1 MIGGTPNA
9 IFNEIRVAS
18 RTRRCSPPSR
28 LRFTCVP
35 SGIVFCVGSK
45 PDFARVLALCLGS
58 QGNGHD
64 DEHRNACACR
74 NGHATPVKASPM
86 GNPRCRNTFPR
97 RTGANPSPAGAGRRQ
112 YRTVGVSARWE
123 PTPCP
128 RDLGPRYAALAGSL
142 ISRRGGRRRAAL
154 KRDRERLRPRPPE
167 PPAGCRAR
175 SRG

>member
-18 RTRRCSPPSR
+18 RTRRVPR
-28 LRFTCVP
+28 LLACA
-35 SGIVFCVGSK
+35 SHASH
-45 PDFARVLALCLGS
+45 LALYSALGAS
-58 QGNGHD
+58 
-64 DEHRNACACR
+64 RTSPVSLLCAWAAKGMATTT
-74 NGHATPVKASPM
+74 NTATPALAVMVMRHPLKPPPWATHVAETRSR
-86 GNPRCRNTFPR
+86 GELAQTHLLLV
-97 RTGANPSPAGAGRRQ
+97 PAGVSIAP
-112 YRTVGVSARWE
+112 VGVSARWE